1 MDRIQIY
8 LDIVPLPVI
17 IGLGMLGALFV
28 LMIPTRLRLWVF
40 LAGLPL
46 WLALSRFPE
55 LGAVQAFSKVSG
67 MFYFA
72 VIAFA
77 ALTHPGPKRRLPFVL
92 WLYPLLG
99 LLSIFYVLG
108 AEDAAIATVL
118 RIQWFFLTLAALMVV
133 RAITTE
139 EQLVKALYCL
149 FLGSTA
155 AASLAFLAV
164 IKDPGAA
171 FAGGLGRVQ
180 PWGANQ
186 NHVGPIFILLTPLG
200 LYFGL
205 RSKTTLLKLF
215 AFGAFGLGGVMALLT
230 ASRSVVF
237 PIAFLLIFV
246 GWELR
251 RKPLV
256 IIGAAIAVIPVL
268 VFAGGFIADANVDRL
283 GSLQTERYER
293 WHEYL
298 GVIMQHPVFGI
309 MFETGELAASAEEVG
324 GHAHNAYLDALR
336 VYGLSL
342 CIPLFSL
349 ALWSIWSTF
358 KVWTRRKQFAKDNLL
373 ITMLAAFMAMVYFH
387 GVVTIV
393 IYYSNYTWSFFHVF
407 LSSLFITMA
416 ASRGHELVPEA
427 QADWDDDYGYD
438 DTPPEWSMPYP
449 PEHATPALASDD
461 DFKQAS

>member
-1 MDRIQIY
+1 MY
-8 LDIVPLPVI
+8 LDIVPLPVLL
-17 IGLGMLGALFV
+17 GFGMLGALFV
-28 LMIPTRLRLWVF
+28 LLIPSRIRLWVF

-55 LGAVQAFSKVSG
+55 LGPVQAFSKVSG
-67 MFYFA
+67 MFYFG
-72 VIAFA
+72 VVAFA
-77 ALTHPGPKRRLPFVL
+77 ALTHPGPKRKIPFIL

-99 LLSIFYVLG
+99 LLSVFYVLG
-108 AEDAAIATVL
+108 AEDAAIAVVL

-133 RAITTE
+133 RTITTE
-139 EQLVKALYCL
+139 AQLTKVLYCL

-155 AASLAFLAV
+155 AGTLAFLAV
-164 IKDPGAA
+164 VKDPGAA

-186 NHVGPIFILLTPLG
+186 NHVGPIFVLMTPLG

-205 RSKTTLLKLF
+205 RAHTQVTRLI
-215 AFGAFGLGGVMALLT
+215 AFGAFGLGGIMALLT

-237 PIAFLLIFV
+237 PVAGLVLVI

-251 RKPLV
+251 RRPLV
-256 IIGAAIAVIPVL
+256 IVGAAVAVIPIL
-268 VFAGGFIADANVDRL
+268 LFAGGFVADANVDRL
-283 GSLQTERYER
+283 GSLETERFER
-293 WHEYL
+293 WKEYL
-298 GVIMQHPVFGI
+298 GVIMQHPMFGI

-342 CIPLFSL
+342 CVPLFAL
-349 ALWSIWSTF
+349 AAWSSWSAF
-358 KVWTRRKQFAKDNLL
+358 KVWMRRKQFAQDNLL
-373 ITMLAAFMAMVYFH
+373 ITMLTAFMAMVYFH

-416 ASRGHELVPEA
+416 ASRGHELVPDA
-427 QADWDDDYGYD
+427 QTDWDGGYGYDD

-449 PEHATPALASDD
+449 PEHTAPALASNDD
-461 DFKQAS
+461 IKQAG